1 MTVACPLCGAGGIRH
16 LHERPFQNVVW
27 KLAHCRSCGL
37 RFTDPTP
44 TDEQLRS
51 FYSGDFHAPLRIPGA
66 AEAMFSERFRRYV
79 DWIVEF
85 VPGGRALDVGCAT
98 GFLPWML
105 RQKGFDVEGIELHPD
120 SARWGAEHYGIPI
133 ACGTLELVAP
143 QAESYDL
150 IVLTEIVE
158 HTRQP
163 LEFLRAV
170 RPLLKAGGYALVTFP
185 DITAAKSRYYRWI
198 SKLTG
203 REDFWIT
210 CHMPFHTW
218 EFTPRTAAATFS
230 KAGFSIAGFRR
241 TETAKGLPGNF
252 ARLSW
257 PARLLTLGPVARH
270 FGSQMEFMI
279 RKNG

>member
-1 MTVACPLCGAGGIRH
+1 MTVACPLCGACGIRH

-27 KLAHCRSCGL
+27 RLAHCRSCGL

-133 ACGTLELVAP
+133 ACGTLESVAP
-143 QAESYDL
+143 QAGSYDL